1 MALNYTETS
10 VTVVDEV
17 GNRPPLTFS
26 LDQLAEIDAAAIAY
40 SQQAP
45 PAPDWEQ
52 FMRRL
57 QSDNGFP
64 TAWSV
69 IMDAD
74 SRAGINLIASLNVW
88 RAAPDQ
94 WAQVLTAI
102 GACLLLLPA
111 QQAPE
116 VGLEL
121 LALAH
126 ACHLDPAFLAALEA
140 MLENSAGNP

>member
-1 MALNYTETS
+1 MALNYTETHC
-10 VTVVDEV
+10 TVVDEV
-17 GNRPPLTFS
+17 GNRPPLTF
-26 LDQLAEIDAAAIAY
+26 LREQQAEIDAAATLY
-40 SQQAP
+40 SPQAP
-45 PAPDWEQ
+45 PAPDWDQ
-52 FMRRL
+52 FMSRL

-69 IMDAD
+69 IMEAD
-74 SRAGINLIASLNVW
+74 NRAGINLISSLNVW

-111 QQAPE
+111 DQAPE

-121 LALAH
+121 LALAYG
-126 ACHLDPAFLAALEA
+126 CHLDPAFLTALEA

>member
-1 MALNYTETS
+1 MGLNYTATECVVTDET
-10 VTVVDEV
+10 
-17 GNRPPLTFS
+17 GNRPPLTFT
-26 LDQLAEIDAAAIAY
+26 LDQLEEIDAAATAY
-40 SQQAP
+40 APQAP
-45 PAPDWEQ
+45 PAPDWDQ
-52 FMRRL
+52 FLARL
-57 QSDNGFP
+57 QVDNGFP
-64 TAWSV
+64 SAWSA
-69 IMDAD
+69 IMNAD

-111 QQAPE
+111 DQAPE

-126 ACHLDPAFLAALEA
+126 VCHLDPAFLTALEA
-140 MLENSAGNP
+140 MLESSAGQ